1 MFWEYF
7 ANILLPLKKKAFVGN
22 ARLNRETFISAAMF
36 PALVRSGYFVQ
47 AEQWRGAWWCAC
59 ADSREQS
66 VFSFYSYS
74 YVVYP
79 LTTPSNN
86 DCWWST
92 LFSVSRSFHSPL
104 ERERS
109 VIGAETFRANHAD
122 HVSLQEPIVSW
133 KSAYYRFSSVS
144 NSLSKTTR
152 ISYVKLNLQWL
163 FGWETH
169 KVQSAIRHRLRCM
182 C

>member
-1 MFWEYF
+1 MFHASDAKCFLLAKLIRTKNILRFRRAGNMFQAKIKLVTSWKPKMFWEYF

-47 AEQWRGAWWCAC
+47 AEQWRGAWWCAW

-104 ERERS
+104 EREVCHWSRNIPS
-109 VIGAETFRANHAD
+109 
-122 HVSLQEPIVSW
+122 
-133 KSAYYRFSSVS
+133 
-144 NSLSKTTR
+144 
-152 ISYVKLNLQWL
+152 
-163 FGWETH
+163 
-169 KVQSAIRHRLRCM
+169 
-182 C
+182 